1 MGETDSKDDLMQRVE
16 DVLER
21 LRPGLQFDGGDVEL
35 LNVEDGVVFLHMV
48 GACAGCAMS
57 TMTLK
62 LGIERSLRQEIP
74 EIRTVESV

>member
-1 MGETDSKDDLMQRVE
+1 MGETENKDELMQRVE

-74 EIRTVESV
+74 EIRAVESV